1 VTKPTADELNV
12 SRETFERLESFVD
25 LLEKWTAKINLVSR
39 ASVSAI
45 WSRHIHDSVQVYRQ
59 GPETFDHW
67 LDLGSGGGLPG
78 LVVAILAA
86 ESPAQKMVTLVE
98 SDGRKAAFLRTA
110 LRETAVPGRVLCDRI
125 EALPPQG
132 ADVVS
137 ARALADLNTL
147 LGFAFRHLRAGGIA
161 LFSKGVTWEKEVE
174 TARLEWR
181 FSLEVLK
188 SETEEG
194 SVILRIG
201 DIARV

>member
-1 VTKPTADELNV
+1 MTKPTADELNV

-147 LGFAFRHLRAGGIA
+147 LGFAFRHLTAGGIA